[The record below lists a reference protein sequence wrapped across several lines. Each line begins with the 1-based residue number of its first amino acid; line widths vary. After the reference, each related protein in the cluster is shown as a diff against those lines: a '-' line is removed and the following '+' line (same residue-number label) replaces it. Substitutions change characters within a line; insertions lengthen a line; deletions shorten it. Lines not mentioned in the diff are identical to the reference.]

1 MSKAGIA
8 KAVIGVLIFVAGL
21 GVLLYPSISGFIN
34 ERSQSSAISN
44 YEQAI
49 QALTEDDRE
58 KALAAAKLY
67 NESLAENQTA
77 LVDPF
82 GEVSSTGETEKQEV
96 SFLSIGEMMGY
107 IQIPEIG
114 IKSPIYEGTSEEVL
128 QKGIGWLEGTS
139 LPVGGESTNCV
150 LSGHRG
156 LPTAKLF
163 TDIDKLEKGDEFFIR
178 NSSEILAYE
187 VIEIKII
194 EPSQT
199 DALSIV
205 DGEDRV
211 TLLTCH
217 PYMVNS
223 QRLLVI
229 GERIPYD
236 GQLDEIA
243 ENTSPIESLSAAEKD
258 LLASGLVALA
268 VVALIVVLLLVVR
281 RRRKKDKK

>member
-67 NESLAENQTA
+67 NESLAESQTA